1 MVSKKGKKVFM
12 VTDNVGAVCAG
23 MVADMQNLVKE
34 VGVYAKLKELEAK
47 RQLKASAVAKLTSV
61 IMFER
66 RFSPLLTQVILG
78 GVDAKP
84 QVWVLD
90 PLGSLIT
97 DEYAS
102 VGTGAEMATGVMEAG
117 YSAGM
122 SEKDA
127 QGADRVL
134 DKGGD
139 REGLD
144 ERERHRPPDAGQAG
158 LPRGS
163 DFDLVSKA
171 QRHSGTLSEWSFPS
185 FKDTKR
191 NLLSSKTSVSSF
203 SFSVTVR
210 SLFSTIPLN
219 FAIWLGLSGQFISVL
234 RLARLTRRK
243 RRAACCSSGRE
254 YSSTLFPVAP
264 LTRDLMTSSM
274 LLLLF
279 LSFIAFKTL

>member
-1 MVSKKGKKVFM
+1 MSFDAYIPGATAVGVTYKDGVVLGAERRITLGSMVVSKKGKKVFM

-84 QVWVLD
+84 RIWVLD
-90 PLGSLIT
+90 PLGSLLT
-97 DEYAS
+97 DEYAA

-127 QGADRVL
+127 RELTVSSIKAAIERDSMSGNGIDLLTL
-134 DKGGD
+134 DKQGF
-139 REGLD
+139 RE
-144 ERERHRPPDAGQAG
+144 EAI
-158 LPRGS
+158 
-163 DFDLVSKA
+163 
-171 QRHSGTLSEWSFPS
+171 
-185 FKDTKR
+185 
-191 NLLSSKTSVSSF
+191 
-203 SFSVTVR
+203 
-210 SLFSTIPLN
+210 ST
-219 FAIWLGLSGQFISVL
+219 
-234 RLARLTRRK
+234 
-243 RRAACCSSGRE
+243 
-254 YSSTLFPVAP
+254 
-264 LTRDLMTSSM
+264 
-274 LLLLF
+274 
-279 LSFIAFKTL
+279 